1 MKNINEL
8 ILLVAGGSIGGLGF
22 GAIVSLALT
31 TGAFKPT
38 VKVVALSTLVSV
50 PVIGVA
56 NEIIQSQADK
66 KIKVVQDKLAVAQKD
81 SQGLLAAI
89 SDNDRLSQYLASLKS
104 ELSQLQSLVR
114 VLKSENITLQ
124 ESQQFQLAQVEALEK
139 NDLLLSEQIAHY
151 EETYSYELESEVQ
164 QRVKEYIATD
174 RAELDA
180 KYRSALMEG
189 QAIHTEAVSIAKA
202 YEAWAE
208 QVAERHTE
216 RKNYILGLTKEF
228 NNHIGGAE
236 QDWETERGH
245 LITQIEI
252 LTEKVARLQQR
263 LAGDLVEPVYLK
275 CGFSPEGQ
283 IANALAE
290 WLWNHQQI
298 PLKVTGVESGTDSII
313 SAGYSYSHSMPVEEL
328 AKVIEDSSPTI
339 ARSLGLYAIEKAIK
353 LPIADVLS
361 VKIRRERPSRKTRT
375 LALYRSQ
382 QDFIKYILSQ
392 PIRFRLIGEPGA
404 GKTPTVAVMLAHL
417 LSRGFI
423 EANTPNG
430 RKLPYT
436 IVEFCNPL
444 AGVSVKNSDDLNFC
458 LKWDSGYKGFKG
470 LSDEYKE
477 RKIKGNANYKNQVG
491 YIWVADEIDN
501 SMAELTK
508 DEAKPF
514 KNSLKDGGHINIGV
528 IVMGQSANVS
538 TSKGLSID
546 DQKMMTNIYI
556 DPVSI
561 RTFLSQYGERF
572 YSKKTVEKALNTLE
586 EIELEIEEQ
595 NEVICDTARELRIA
609 MVTAQRSPLFYQL
622 PYFDSTVIDVASYQ
636 QNLEK
641 VIEIRSGRGETSKD
655 TYVSGDSQNP
665 NSARVTSETDTSG
678 HSPYLESGT
687 SRDTSQRPNCPH
699 CGSSIIRS
707 KGNKWEC
714 KNPEHSTIAPGKPKS
729 WKK

>member
-1 MKNINEL
+1 MKQHTKVL
-8 ILLVAGGSIGGLGF
+8 AGIGLG
-22 GAIVSLALT
+22 AITTLALA
-31 TGAFKPT
+31 TGILKPT
-38 VKVVALSTLVSV
+38 VKLVALSSLVCV
-50 PVIGVA
+50 PVIGVSHWVIQDKA
-56 NEIIQSQADK
+56 NE
-66 KIKVVQDKLAVAQKD
+66 KIKAIQDKLDLAKKDTQKLAVAT
-81 SQGLLAAI
+81 A
-89 SDNDRLSQYLASLKS
+89 DNSKLSESLVSLKN
-104 ELSQLQSLVR
+104 ELSQLQDKVSS
-114 VLKSENITLQ
+114 LKSENSNLK
-124 ESQQFQLAQVEALEK
+124 ESQQLQSAQLQVERREK
-139 NDLLLSEQIAHY
+139 TELTEQIAGY
-151 EETYSYELESEVQ
+151 EESYSDEVESSVQ
-164 QRVKEYIATD
+164 QRVEEYIATD
-174 RAELDA
+174 KVKLDA
-180 KYRSALMEG
+180 KYRSTLMEG
-189 QAIHTEAVSIAKA
+189 QAIHAEAVSIAKA
-202 YEAWAE
+202 YEQWAE
-208 QVAERHTE
+208 QVGQRHAER
-216 RKNYILGLTKEF
+216 RDYILGLTKEF
-228 NNHIGGAE
+228 NGHISGIE
-236 QDWETERGH
+236 EDWKVERGH

-252 LTEKVARLQQR
+252 YTNQIARLQQK
-263 LAGDLVEPVYLK
+263 LVGDMVEPIYLK

-283 IANALAE
+283 IANAVAE
-290 WLWNHQQI
+290 WLWNHQRI
-298 PLKVTGVESGTDSII
+298 PLKVTGVESGTDSILI
-313 SAGYSYSHSMPVEEL
+313 AGYSYSHSMPVEEL
-328 AKVIEDSSPTI
+328 AKVIEANSPTI
-339 ARSLGLYAIEKAIK
+339 ARNLGLYAIEKPHK
-353 LPIADVLS
+353 LPIADILTL
-361 VKIRRERPSRKTRT
+361 KIRRERPSRKTNT
-375 LALYRSQ
+375 GALYRSH

-392 PIRFRLIGEPGA
+392 PIRFRLIGDPGA

-417 LSRGFI
+417 LSRGFL

-436 IVEFCNPL
+436 MVEFCNPL
-444 AGVSVKNSDDLNFC
+444 AGISVKNSTDLDFC

-470 LSDEYKE
+470 LADEDKF

-514 KNSLKDGGHINIGV
+514 KRSLKDGGHINIGV

-595 NEVICDTARELRIA
+595 NEIICDTAREFRIA
-609 MVTAQRSPLFYQL
+609 MITAKRSPVFYQL

-641 VIEIRSGRGETSKD
+641 VIEIRSGRGETPKD
-655 TYVSGDSQNP
+655 TGVSMNYQNLDCASVLP
-665 NSARVTSETDTSG
+665 QTDTEG
-678 HSPYLESGT
+678 HSPYAESGT

-699 CGSSIIRS
+699 CGSSLIRS

-714 KNPEHSTIAPGKPKS
+714 NNPEHSTIAPGKPKS

>member
-1 MKNINEL
+1 MKQHTKVL
-8 ILLVAGGSIGGLGF
+8 AGLGF
-22 GAIVSLALT
+22 GAITTLVLT
-31 TGAFKPT
+31 TGMLKPT
-38 VKVVALSTLVSV
+38 VKLIALSSLVCV
-50 PVIGVA
+50 PIIGVSHWVIQDKA
-56 NEIIQSQADK
+56 NE
-66 KIKVVQDKLAVAQKD
+66 KIKAMQNSLDLAKQDSQKLAGAT
-81 SQGLLAAI
+81 A
-89 SDNDRLSQYLASLKS
+89 DNERLSQYLASLKN
-104 ELSQLQSLVR
+104 ELSQLQNLVTS
-114 VLKSENITLQ
+114 LKSENSRLK
-124 ESQQFQLAQVEALEK
+124 ESQQLQSAQIEVYQKEK
-139 NDLLLSEQIAHY
+139 KMLNEQIVEY
-151 EETYSYELESEVQ
+151 EETYSLELESEVQ
-164 QRVKEYIATD
+164 QKVDEYIASD
-174 RAELDA
+174 RAKLDA

-189 QAIHTEAVSIAKA
+189 QAIHAEAVSIAKA
-202 YEAWAE
+202 YEEWAE
-208 QVAERHTE
+208 QVGQRHVE

-228 NNHIGGAE
+228 NGHVSGIE
-236 QDWETERGH
+236 EDWKVERGH

-252 LTEKVARLQQR
+252 YTNQIARLQQK
-263 LAGDLVEPVYLK
+263 LAGDLVEPIYLK

-283 IANALAE
+283 IANAVAE
-290 WLWNHQQI
+290 WLWNHQRI
-298 PLKVTGVESGTDSII
+298 PLKVTGVESTDSLLT
-313 SAGYSYSHSMPVEEL
+313 AGYSYSHSMPIQEL
-328 AKVIEDSSPTI
+328 IKAIEANSPTI
-339 ARSLGLYAIEKAIK
+339 ARNLGLYAIEKPHK
-353 LPIADVLS
+353 LPIADILTL
-361 VKIRRERPSRKTRT
+361 KIRRERPSRKTNT
-375 LALYRSQ
+375 GALYRSH

-417 LSRGFI
+417 LSRGFL

-444 AGVSVKNSDDLNFC
+444 AGVSVKNSTDLDFC

-501 SMAELTK
+501 TMAELTK

-609 MVTAQRSPLFYQL
+609 MVTAQRSPVFYQL
-622 PYFDSTVIDVASYQ
+622 PYFDSTVIDVVSYQ

-641 VIEIRSGRGETSKD
+641 VIAIRSGRGETPKNAGVYS
-655 TYVSGDSQNP
+655 DSQNP
-665 NSARVTSETDTSG
+665 EYESISTETDTEG
-678 HSPYLESGT
+678 HSPYAESGT

-699 CGSSIIRS
+699 CGSSLIRS

>member
-1 MKNINEL
+1 MKNHTKVL
-8 ILLVAGGSIGGLGF
+8 AGLGF
-22 GAIVSLALT
+22 GAIASLALA
-31 TGAFKPT
+31 TGILKPT
-38 VKVVALSTLVSV
+38 VKLTALATLVSV
-50 PVIGVA
+50 PIIGVA
-56 NEIIQSQADK
+56 NEIIQSKADR
-66 KIKVVQDKLAVAQKD
+66 KIKVLEDKLGIAQRD
-81 SQGLLAAI
+81 SHKLTAAT
-89 SDNDRLSQYLASLKS
+89 SDNDRLSQYLVSLKT
-104 ELSQLQSLVR
+104 ELSQLQNSVVSLKYENAG
-114 VLKSENITLQ
+114 LK
-124 ESQQFQLAQVEALEK
+124 ESQQFLSAQLAVLKGEKKALT
-139 NDLLLSEQIAHY
+139 EQIVEY
-151 EETYSYELESEVQ
+151 EETYSSELESEVQ
-164 QRVKEYIATD
+164 ERVEEYIATG
-174 RAELDA
+174 RAKLDA

-189 QAIHTEAVSIAKA
+189 QAIHAEAVSIAKA
-202 YEAWAE
+202 YEQWAT
-208 QVAERHTE
+208 QVAERHVE

-228 NNHIGGAE
+228 NHHIEGAE
-236 QDWETERGH
+236 ETWKTERGH

-252 LTEKVARLQQR
+252 LTEKVARLQQK

-283 IANALAE
+283 IANAVAE
-290 WLWNHQQI
+290 WLWNHQRI
-298 PLKVTGVESGTDSII
+298 PLRVTGVESATDSILT
-313 SAGYSYSHSMPVEEL
+313 AGYSYSHSMPVEEL
-328 AKVIEDSSPTI
+328 AKVIEDNSPTI
-339 ARSLGLYAIEKAIK
+339 ARNLGLYAIEKPHK
-353 LPIADVLS
+353 LPIADVLAL
-361 VKIRRERPSRKTRT
+361 KIRRERPSRKTNT
-375 LALYRSQ
+375 GALYRSQ

-417 LSRGFI
+417 LTRGFL

-444 AGVSVKNSDDLNFC
+444 AGISVKNSTDLDFC

-470 LSDEYKE
+470 LSDEYKF
-477 RKIKGNANYKNQVG
+477 RKIKGNTDYKNQVG

-501 SMAELTK
+501 TMAELTK

-572 YSKKTVEKALNTLE
+572 YSKKTVEKALSTLE

-609 MVTAQRSPLFYQL
+609 MVTAQRSPVFYQL
-622 PYFDSTVIDVASYQ
+622 PYFDSTVIDVPSYQ

-641 VIEIRSGRGETSKD
+641 VIEIRLGQGETEKD
-655 TYVSGDSQNP
+655 ASVSPSLQNP
-665 NSARVTSETDTSG
+665 DHASGTASGDTSG
-678 HSPYLESGT
+678 HSPYAESGT

-714 KNPEHSTIAPGKPKS
+714 KNPDHLIVAPGKPKS

>member
-1 MKNINEL
+1 MEDKT
-8 ILLVAGGSIGGLGF
+8 LLRIFGVGTGLTLALLLYATKPSVKVIVL
-22 GAIVSLALT
+22 GAIAGIPSAIL
-31 TGAFKPT
+31 GAD
-38 VKVVALSTLVSV
+38 VASSKFEKRLQLLSEKLSSTEDRAKKAERR
-50 PVIGVA
+50 VIDYNRIVEAKYQLERKLEGLQQ
-56 NEIIQSQADK
+56 EIIKKESLVTSLVKERDTKKQIIQYLQADK
-66 KIKVVQDKLAVAQKD
+66 DSLEKQVASLRQEYDELAVNFDELIEGAVSEEVDSYKTIDREQLLNKFRANH
-81 SQGLLAAI
+81 SQGLAVVEQADVI
-89 SDNDRLSQYLASLKS
+89 AKKS
-104 ELSQLQSLVR
+104 EEMVEIIMQRDKQRLKIFQQVKEHTIEAAKAWDLERDGLV
-114 VLKSENITLQ
+114 
-124 ESQQFQLAQVEALEK
+124 
-139 NDLLLSEQIAHY
+139 EQI
-151 EETYSYELESEVQ
+151 ELLN
-164 QRVKEYIATD
+164 I
-174 RAELDA
+174 
-180 KYRSALMEG
+180 
-189 QAIHTEAVSIAKA
+189 
-202 YEAWAE
+202 
-208 QVAERHTE
+208 
-216 RKNYILGLTKEF
+216 
-228 NNHIGGAE
+228 
-236 QDWETERGH
+236 
-245 LITQIEI
+245 
-252 LTEKVARLQQR
+252 KVARLQQR
-263 LAGDLVEPVYLK
+263 LAGDLVEPIYFK

-283 IANALAE
+283 IANAVAE

-298 PLKVTGVESGTDSII
+298 PLKVTGVESGTDSILT
-313 SAGYSYSHSMPVEEL
+313 AGYSYSHSMPVEEL
-328 AKVIEDSSPTI
+328 AKVIETNSPTI
-339 ARSLGLYAIEKAIK
+339 ARTLGLYAIEKPHK
-353 LPIADVLS
+353 LPIADILTL
-361 VKIRRERPSRKTRT
+361 KIRRERPSRKTNT
-375 LALYRSQ
+375 GALYRSH

-417 LSRGFI
+417 LARGFL

-444 AGVSVKNSDDLNFC
+444 AGISVKNSTDLDFC

-470 LSDEYKE
+470 LADECRF
-477 RKIKGNANYKNQVG
+477 RKNKSNANYKNQIG

-514 KNSLKDGGHINIGV
+514 KNSLKDGGHINLGV

-609 MVTAQRSPLFYQL
+609 MVTAQRSPVFYQL
-622 PYFDSTVIDVASYQ
+622 PYFDSTVIDVAIYQ

-641 VIEIRSGRGETSKD
+641 VIEIRSGRGETPKD
-655 TYVSGDSQNP
+655 KGVSMNSQ
-665 NSARVTSETDTSG
+665 SQDCASVLAETDTSG
-678 HSPYLESGT
+678 HSPYAESGT

-699 CGSSIIRS
+699 CDSSLIRS

>member
-1 MKNINEL
+1 MNKTTK
-8 ILLVAGGSIGGLGF
+8 ILSGLGF
-22 GAIVSLALT
+22 GTITTLALA
-31 TGAFKPT
+31 TGMLKPT
-38 VKVVALSTLVSV
+38 VKLVALSTLVSI
-50 PVIGVA
+50 PMIGVA
-56 NEIIQSQADK
+56 NEIIQSKADK
-66 KIKVVQDKLAVAQKD
+66 RVKALEDKLGIAQQD
-81 SQGLLAAI
+81 SRKLEASIA
-89 SDNDRLSQYLASLKS
+89 DNNQLTQYLASLKN
-104 ELSQLQSLVR
+104 ELSQLQNLVTSL
-114 VLKSENITLQ
+114 KAENLTLQ
-124 ESQQFQLAQVEALEK
+124 EYK
-139 NDLLLSEQIAHY
+139 KHLSNITEGLSSENQELTEQIAHY
-151 EETYSYELESEVQ
+151 EETYSSELENEVQ
-164 QRVKEYIATD
+164 QRVSEYITSD
-174 RAELDA
+174 RAKLDG
-180 KYRSALMEG
+180 KYRAALMEG
-189 QAIHTEAVSIAKA
+189 QAIHAEAVSIALA
-202 YEAWAE
+202 YEEWAE
-208 QVAERHTE
+208 QVAERHVE

-228 NNHIGGAE
+228 NGHISGIE
-236 QDWETERGH
+236 EDWKVERGH

-283 IANALAE
+283 IANAVAE

-298 PLKVTGVESGTDSII
+298 PLKVTGVESGTDNILT
-313 SAGYSYSHSMPVEEL
+313 AGYSYSHSMPVEEL
-328 AKVIEDSSPTI
+328 AKVIEDNSPTI
-339 ARSLGLYAIEKAIK
+339 ARNLGLYAIEKPQK
-353 LPIADVLS
+353 LPIADVLAL
-361 VKIRRERPSRKTRT
+361 KIKRERPSRKTNT
-375 LALYRSQ
+375 GALYRNQ
-382 QDFIKYILSQ
+382 QEFIKYILSQ
-392 PIRFRLIGEPGA
+392 PIRWRLIGEPGA

-417 LSRGFI
+417 LARGFL

-430 RKLPYT
+430 RKLPHT

-586 EIELEIEEQ
+586 EIELEIEEK

-609 MVTAQRSPLFYQL
+609 MVTAQRSPVFYQL

-636 QNLEK
+636 ENLEK

-655 TYVSGDSQNP
+655 TYVSCDSQNP

-678 HSPYLESGT
+678 HSPYAESGT

-699 CGSSIIRS
+699 CGSSLIRS

>member
-1 MKNINEL
+1 MNRTTK
-8 ILLVAGGSIGGLGF
+8 ILSGLGF
-22 GAIVSLALT
+22 GAITTLALA
-31 TGAFKPT
+31 TGILKPT
-38 VKVVALSTLVSV
+38 VKLVALSSLVCV
-50 PVIGVA
+50 PVIGVSHWVIQDKA
-56 NEIIQSQADK
+56 NE
-66 KIKVVQDKLAVAQKD
+66 KIKAIQDKLDLAKKDTQK
-81 SQGLLAAI
+81 LAAATA
-89 SDNDRLSQYLASLKS
+89 DNERLSQYLVSLKN
-104 ELSQLQSLVR
+104 ELSQLQNFVTS
-114 VLKSENITLQ
+114 LKSENSRLK
-124 ESQQFQLAQVEALEK
+124 ESQQLQSAQIEVYQKEK
-139 NDLLLSEQIAHY
+139 KMLNEQIVEY
-151 EETYSYELESEVQ
+151 EETYSSELESEVQ
-164 QRVKEYIATD
+164 QKVDEYIASD
-174 RAELDA
+174 RAKLDA

-189 QAIHTEAVSIAKA
+189 QAIHADAVSIAKA
-202 YEAWAE
+202 YEEWAE
-208 QVAERHTE
+208 QVGQRHAER
-216 RKNYILGLTKEF
+216 RDYILGLTKEF
-228 NNHIGGAE
+228 NGHISGIE
-236 QDWETERGH
+236 EDWKVERGH

-252 LTEKVARLQQR
+252 YTNQIARLQQK
-263 LAGDLVEPVYLK
+263 LAGDLVEPIYLK

-283 IANALAE
+283 IANAVAE
-290 WLWNHQQI
+290 WLWNHQRI
-298 PLKVTGVESGTDSII
+298 PLKVTGVESTDSLLT
-313 SAGYSYSHSMPVEEL
+313 AGYSYSHSMPIQEL
-328 AKVIEDSSPTI
+328 IKAIEDNSPVI
-339 ARSLGLYAIEKAIK
+339 ARTLGLYAIEKPHK
-353 LPIADVLS
+353 LPIADILTL
-361 VKIRRERPSRKTRT
+361 KIKRERPSRKTNT
-375 LALYRSQ
+375 LALYRNQ
-382 QDFIKYILSQ
+382 QEFIKYILSQ

-417 LSRGFI
+417 LARGFL

-444 AGVSVKNSDDLNFC
+444 AGISVKNSTDLDFC
-458 LKWDSGYKGFKG
+458 LKWDSGCKGFKG
-470 LSDEYKE
+470 LAEEYRF
-477 RKIKGNANYKNQVG
+477 RKNKSNANYKNQVG

-556 DPVSI
+556 DSVSI

-572 YSKKTVEKALNTLE
+572 YSRKTVEKALNTLE

-609 MVTAQRSPLFYQL
+609 MVTAQRSPVFYQL

-636 QNLEK
+636 KNLEK
-641 VIEIRSGRGETSKD
+641 VIAIRSGRGETLGNMD
-655 TYVSGDSQNP
+655 VLADYQNP
-665 NSARVTSETDTSG
+665 DYESLSTETDTSG
-678 HSPYLESGT
+678 HSPYAESGT

-729 WKK
+729 WKKC